1 MKYLIA
7 SLVSITLFVGFG
19 FSSLSTNALAQAKF
33 KSGIAGRVTDPSG
46 ALILGATIRLVG
58 HTTKTSVS
66 VKTNDSGEYT
76 ADLEPELYDVEAE
89 AYGFKKAKRKNIL
102 VQPEA
107 RSFVDFMLEPKP
119 Q

>member
-1 MKYLIA
+1 M
-7 SLVSITLFVGFG
+7 
-19 FSSLSTNALAQAKF
+19 
-33 KSGIAGRVTDPSG
+33 
-46 ALILGATIRLVG
+46 ILGATIRLVG